1 MTDLMTNFSMFTV
14 FWTVYY
20 GSVFFLA
27 FLLYTYVEDLAS
39 LVLDNIHLEVFHTSY
54 LSDKCFILIGF
65 FIGIFFLLLFAPLVL
80 FIGFFQY
87 R

>member
-1 MTDLMTNFSMFTV
+1 MTDLLTNFSIFTV

-20 GSVFFLA
+20 GSVLFLTI
-27 FLLYTYVEDLAS
+27 LLYVYIEELAS
-39 LVLDNIHLEVFHTSY
+39 SVLDNIPLEVFHTSY
-54 LSDKCFILIGF
+54 LSDKCSILIGF
-65 FIGIFFLLLFAPLVL
+65 FVGIFFLLLFAPLVL